1 MSRPESQQPADRRG
15 DRSARS
21 SPRAKTAG
29 STAGKT
35 PRAKAADGD
44 GPRTRGGW
52 TPAGTAAERRAV
64 HSERG
69 TARGERTRRQI
80 IDAARQVFERDG
92 YLDVG
97 VADIVREA
105 GVAHGS
111 YYTYFPSKL
120 EVFRVVCDEVSQ
132 TVDRAVAERQ
142 EGDRA
147 LDPVDAL
154 HQSNLRYVDA
164 YSQNAKMY
172 ALLEQL
178 GRIDED
184 LHQAALLRRARHINR
199 IRDRIRSW
207 QERALADPAI
217 DPEPTAM
224 ALVSMISNV
233 CNWLFAQEVD
243 DGFTAERAAEAVNAI
258 WVRAV
263 GLRRRPN
270 PEWLE
275 PSVQAG
281 LAEPAC

>member
-1 MSRPESQQPADRRG
+1 MSTPTGKGA
-15 DRSARS
+15 
-21 SPRAKTAG
+21 RAKT
-29 STAGKT
+29 
-35 PRAKAADGD
+35 ADGD

-52 TPAGTAAERRAV
+52 TPAGTAAERRAI

-80 IDAARQVFERDG
+80 IDAARRVFERDG

-97 VADIVREA
+97 VADIAREA

-120 EVFRVVCDEVSQ
+120 EVFRVVCDEVAQ
-132 TVDRAVAERQ
+132 TVDQAVTERH
-142 EGDRA
+142 EGERD

-154 HQSNLRYVDA
+154 HHSNLRYVEA
-164 YSQNAKMY
+164 YRQNATMY

-178 GRIDED
+178 GRIDD
-184 LHQAALLRRARHINR
+184 TLHRAALRRRAGHIAR
-199 IRDRIRSW
+199 ISDRIRLW
-207 QERALADPAI
+207 QERGLADPAI

-224 ALVSMISNV
+224 VLVSMISNV
-233 CNWLFAQEVD
+233 CYWLFAQDADHE
-243 DGFTAERAAEAVNAI
+243 FTNDRAAAAVNEI

-270 PEWLE
+270 PQWLAGE
-275 PSVQAG
+275 GSPAADGSAPRLARDVQ
-281 LAEPAC
+281 L